1 MTFEGGIGDL
11 VWVRMF
17 FFSKPLEIARDII
30 VSPTYNGARVF
41 FRAGYSCP
49 PAPPPPPAPNF
60 SLLAFPL
67 KISLQDIFFLKSRVP
82 SLPPSLSCLVP

>member
-41 FRAGYSCP
+41 FRAGYSR
-49 PAPPPPPAPNF
+49 PPPPRPKFFLVSF
-60 SLLAFPL
+60 SPQNQSAGY
-67 KISLQDIFFLKSRVP
+67 FFLKSPVP